1 MGDFGLTAIDLF
13 AGAGGATQG
22 LRDAGV
28 NVLAAV
34 EIDGDAAETYSRN
47 HRDVKLVVKDIKR
60 VSATSLRR
68 DLGLDVGELSI
79 LKACPPCQGF
89 STLSGGRISMD
100 DVRNSLILQVRK
112 FVSKFQPSYVIIENV
127 PGLRKD
133 PRLSA
138 FVAFLRAKKYAVST
152 YVVDAKD
159 FGVPQRR
166 KRFIVLGSR
175 IGAEVLPPSLPCKK
189 FKQRSVRDAFF
200 GLENLCGAADPLS
213 VARKQSEIVAQRI
226 RAIPVGGNRYDLP
239 VSLQLPCH
247 RRMEATGMRGATA
260 SYGRLKWDE
269 PAVTMTTRCTTVACG
284 TFIHPS
290 ENRAITLRE
299 AATLQGF
306 PPSYEFHG
314 SYSSIERQI
323 GNAVPCGL
331 VTELVNSIKAGE
343 WETRL

>member
-1 MGDFGLTAIDLF
+1 MDGSVLSAIDLF

-22 LRDAGV
+22 LKDAGV

-34 EIDGDAAETYSRN
+34 EIDKDAANTYSQN
-47 HRDVKLVVKDIKR
+47 HPGVKLFIKDIKR
-60 VSATSLRR
+60 VSAASLRR
-68 DLGLDVGELSI
+68 DLALDIGELSV

-112 FVSKFQPSYVIIENV
+112 FVSEFQPSYVIIENV

-133 PRLSA
+133 SRLGA
-138 FVAFLRAKKYAVST
+138 FVAFLNSKKYAVST

-166 KRFIVLGSR
+166 KRFIVLASR
-175 IGAEVLPPSLPCKK
+175 DGAAALPAFLPNKK
-189 FKQRSVRDAFF
+189 FEQRSVKDAFSA
-200 GLENLCGAADPLS
+200 LERLRDPADPLS
-213 VARKQSEIVAQRI
+213 VARMQSELVAQRI
-226 RAIPVGGNRYDLP
+226 RAIPIGGGRHDLP
-239 VSLQLPCH
+239 VSLQLSCH
-247 RRMEATGMRGATA
+247 RRMESTGVRGATA

-269 PAVTMTTRCTTVACG
+269 PAATMTTRCTTVACG

-290 ENRAITLRE
+290 QNRAITLRE

-306 PPSYEFHG
+306 PPHYEFCG
-314 SYSSIERQI
+314 SYGSIERQI

-331 VTELVNSIKAGE
+331 VTELVNSLRVAKERAC
-343 WETRL
+343 L